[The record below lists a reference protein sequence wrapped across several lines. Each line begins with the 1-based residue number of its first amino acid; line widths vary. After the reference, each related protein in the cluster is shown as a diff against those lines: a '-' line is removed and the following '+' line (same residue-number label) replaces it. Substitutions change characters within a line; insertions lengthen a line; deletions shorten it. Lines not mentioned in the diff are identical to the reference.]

1 MEATKTEVGQRGS
14 GLTGMPSRQDMTLYT
29 RGETVRMLDVE
40 TIRQDFPILERR
52 VHGRPLVYLD
62 NAATSQKPRAVIQ
75 AMDDY
80 YRRYNA
86 NIHRG
91 VHTLAEE
98 ATAAYEDA
106 RRKVARFV
114 NAASPREVV
123 FVRNTT
129 EAINLVAQ
137 SWGRANVGEGDV
149 IVLSVMEHHSNLVP
163 WQLLAQAIGARLAFI
178 DLDEEGRL
186 LLEGDGP
193 GQSLDGLLEHFGER
207 VKLVAISG
215 MSNVLGT
222 INPVAEVARRAHGV
236 GALLLVDGAQSVPHL
251 PVDVQ
256 ALGAD
261 FVAFSGH
268 KMLGPTG
275 SGALWGR
282 KELLQAM
289 PPFMGG
295 GDMIKSV
302 HLHYSEWND
311 VPHKFEAGTPS
322 MAEAIG
328 LGAAVDYLAGLGME
342 NVQAHEQ
349 AMAAYALDRLSTV
362 PELGIYG
369 PPAEER
375 GGVVTFNLL
384 RDGAMLIHPHDLA
397 SILDREG
404 VAIRAGHHC
413 CQPLMEHYGV
423 AATARASFY
432 VYNTEDEVDA
442 LVEALLKARQ
452 VFGLA

>member
-1 MEATKTEVGQRGS
+1 MLNVGQ
-14 GLTGMPSRQDMTLYT
+14 
-29 RGETVRMLDVE
+29 
-40 TIRQDFPILERR
+40 IREDFPILNRE
-52 VHGRPLVYLD
+52 VHGKPLVYLD
-62 NAATSQKPRAVIQ
+62 NAATSQKPESVIR

-98 ATAAYEDA
+98 ATAAYEGA
-106 RRKVARFV
+106 RRRVGRFI
-114 NAASPREVV
+114 NAYSPREVI

-129 EAINLVAQ
+129 EAINLVAHT
-137 SWGRANVGEGDV
+137 WGQENVNAGDV

-163 WQLLAQAIGARLAFI
+163 WQMLASARAARLAFI
-178 DLDEEGRL
+178 DLDDEGRL
-186 LLEGDGP
+186 VLHGEGAGHGP
-193 GQSLDGLLEHFGER
+193 GESLESILYREGGR
-207 VKLVAISG
+207 VKLVALSG

-222 INPVAEVARRAHGV
+222 INPVREVADMAHQA

-256 ALGAD
+256 ADDAD
-261 FVAFSGH
+261 FLAFSGH

-275 SGALWGR
+275 IGVLWGR
-282 KELLQAM
+282 KEILQAM
-289 PPFMGG
+289 PPFLGG

-302 HLHYSEWND
+302 HLRESEWND
-311 VPHKFEAGTPS
+311 LPHKFEAGTPN
-322 MAEAIG
+322 MAQAIG

-342 NVQAHEQ
+342 NVRDHEQ
-349 AMAAYALDRLSTV
+349 AMAAYALERLADVSDLQV
-362 PELGIYG
+362 YG
-369 PPAEER
+369 PPARDR
-375 GGVVTFNLL
+375 GGVLTFNLL
-384 RDGAMLIHPHDLA
+384 RDGELAIHPHDLA

-413 CQPLMEHYGV
+413 AQPLMEYYGV
-423 AATARASFY
+423 PATARASFY

-442 LVEALLKARQ
+442 LVEALGTARR
-452 VFGLA
+452 VFGL